1 MRSIYDYRTGY
12 YRRPLW
18 LRILATLLNVL
29 AIAGW
34 VLIIFIAI
42 SIIFG
47 FFDELLL
54 IGWEATE

>member
-1 MRSIYDYRTGY
+1 MYSLYNG

-18 LRILATLLNVL
+18 RRIAGTTFNVL

-34 VLIIFIAI
+34 LLIVFLLI

-47 FFDELLL
+47 FFDELL
-54 IGWEATE
+54 IMSWEATE